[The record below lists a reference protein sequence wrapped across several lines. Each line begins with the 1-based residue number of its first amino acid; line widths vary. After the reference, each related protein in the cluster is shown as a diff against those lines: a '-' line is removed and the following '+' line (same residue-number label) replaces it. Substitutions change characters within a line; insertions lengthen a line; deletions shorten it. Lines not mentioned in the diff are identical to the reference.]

1 MSTKVFQLY
10 LVLTILKTLPSCK
23 TKSRTYEIFC
33 LRLVL
38 LLGYTSQHGIG
49 NYSILVVL
57 PSWKEIFRKVFG
69 QVCEED
75 STIVPLA
82 TVTEKL

>member
-1 MSTKVFQLY
+1 
-10 LVLTILKTLPSCK
+10 
-23 TKSRTYEIFC
+23 
-33 LRLVL
+33 